1 MRPNTAIATAF
12 LALTLLL
19 APLTFCACRCYW
31 RRHTARTHAR
41 HRRAGDAESGV
52 ELVSVRRGQGQNNN
66 NNSSTSA
73 VDDRSVVARWLE
85 RVGGRTEGTVTVY
98 TGMAETETAFVRAT
112 ETETAGKTSTVR
124 VV

>member
-12 LALTLLL
+12 LALTLIL

-41 HRRAGDAESGV
+41 HRRAGDAERGV
-52 ELVSVRRGQGQNNN
+52 ELVSVRRGQGQNNSN
-66 NNSSTSA
+66 NKKQQQRDGGGGSA
-73 VDDRSVVARWLE
+73 VARWLD
-85 RVGGRTEGTVTVY
+85 RVGARTEGTRTAY
-98 TGMAETETAFVRAT
+98 TGMAETRTVDAP
-112 ETETAGKTSTVR
+112 STVR